1 VRGIDWFRF
10 PLIAGQCEHGASN
23 FVLGV
28 GRQPAHRFKSSLK
41 QLGY

>member
-41 QLGY
+41 QLGH